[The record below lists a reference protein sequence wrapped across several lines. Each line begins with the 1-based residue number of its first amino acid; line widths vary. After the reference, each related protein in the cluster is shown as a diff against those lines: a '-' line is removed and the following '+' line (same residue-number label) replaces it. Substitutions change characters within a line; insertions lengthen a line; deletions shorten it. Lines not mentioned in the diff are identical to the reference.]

1 MRRWGHGLQH
11 RADHVL
17 GLVADVAVERDLV
30 ERAVFQ
36 CNHRTTSILGID
48 EVDESIARLT
58 LLLWVAGVLLD
69 GDIRDLS
76 EGSEDVPEHLLVDD
90 EALGL

>member
-1 MRRWGHGLQH
+1 
-11 RADHVL
+11 
-17 GLVADVAVERDLV
+17 
-30 ERAVFQ
+30 
-36 CNHRTTSILGID
+36 
-48 EVDESIARLT
+48 